1 MKNKFKYGLKIFL
14 LIIVLIFSFLLL
26 LSLSALIPSNLI
38 ESNTVRSLNILKKE
52 GYFPEIKKDFLL
64 DNYTDAIMLNTAI
77 SVDNTEP
84 FKSIILDRRNYSAD
98 RINEINFKKYGNENE
113 SPIQDLE
120 DTLNDENKEYFEYS
134 RYWHGYLIYL
144 RPLLLIG
151 DYSIVRLI
159 LLIIIN
165 LLSIYTFYLI
175 YKNINIKSA
184 IIFMVALLSVSIYI
198 IGLSMQY
205 SSIFIITLLSC
216 IYLLKRKEKI
226 KDINII
232 FCVIGATTCFMDL
245 LTSPMIT
252 FCIPLVIYLLLN
264 LQKDKYKIKDIIK
277 KIIKLSTF
285 WIIGYSGIWASKWI
299 ISDIFYDTGTIEYAV
314 TKMLSH
320 SRVNSYT
327 NATAFDTI
335 IKNIYYIQPYLYI
348 VSIITWISFIPL
360 ITPNKNI
367 NKDIK
372 KQILRMNIPYIL
384 ISIMPFIWYIIVKN
398 HSFLHA
404 RFTYKN
410 LCITIL
416 GLLIVFINNLSML
429 GKIKSKENKAN
440 LLIINKFEF
449 GNILKKLKDKDIFLI
464 TTVIYFSI
472 VLLYE
477 LFYCNLRFF
486 TGAIQSYN
494 FSLYRIIVYFIIYVV
509 YYKVKDKFISSA
521 VETLNNKIK
530 CYFIDITIFLTVVLS
545 IALIILS
552 TKNMNIN
559 IIIAFISLLIFNL
572 FALYISN
579 SIIKNAIITSLLFGT
594 IFSISVTFNNQLDE
608 KRHFLASYSIALGE
622 VNLSSPKVDKSIV
635 NMPRMMNAD
644 KFIKYFNQYPTGEIT
659 KEFSKDELE
668 DTPCDY
674 IVVSHFVSGI
684 GVFISKT
691 LGRKCCRHIHNRK
704 NI

>member
-1 MKNKFKYGLKIFL
+1 M
-14 LIIVLIFSFLLL
+14 
-26 LSLSALIPSNLI
+26 
-38 ESNTVRSLNILKKE
+38 
-52 GYFPEIKKDFLL
+52 
-64 DNYTDAIMLNTAI
+64 
-77 SVDNTEP
+77 
-84 FKSIILDRRNYSAD
+84 
-98 RINEINFKKYGNENE
+98 
-113 SPIQDLE
+113 
-120 DTLNDENKEYFEYS
+120 
-134 RYWHGYLIYL
+134 IYL

-464 TTVIYFSI
+464 TTVIYFAI

-494 FSLYRIIVYFIIYVV
+494 FCMYCF
-509 YYKVKDKFISSA
+509 
-521 VETLNNKIK
+521 
-530 CYFIDITIFLTVVLS
+530 
-545 IALIILS
+545 
-552 TKNMNIN
+552 
-559 IIIAFISLLIFNL
+559 
-572 FALYISN
+572 
-579 SIIKNAIITSLLFGT
+579 
-594 IFSISVTFNNQLDE
+594 
-608 KRHFLASYSIALGE
+608 
-622 VNLSSPKVDKSIV
+622 
-635 NMPRMMNAD
+635 
-644 KFIKYFNQYPTGEIT
+644 
-659 KEFSKDELE
+659 
-668 DTPCDY
+668 
-674 IVVSHFVSGI
+674 
-684 GVFISKT
+684 
-691 LGRKCCRHIHNRK
+691 
-704 NI
+704 